1 MRGYRAGAASEIV
14 PKYLN
19 IPKESRGQL
28 CQRETDKWSII
39 STEIVPLSASIRR
52 ALLILSKSLLI
63 LRKMYC
69 DCAEN
74 LTGIFHRCE

>member
-1 MRGYRAGAASEIV
+1 MRGNRQEQPLKLCLNAS
-14 PKYLN
+14 N

-28 CQRETDKWSII
+28 CQSGADKWSIV
-39 STEIVPLSASIRR
+39 SAEVMALSASIQR

-69 DCAEN
+69 DWV
-74 LTGIFHRCE
+74 